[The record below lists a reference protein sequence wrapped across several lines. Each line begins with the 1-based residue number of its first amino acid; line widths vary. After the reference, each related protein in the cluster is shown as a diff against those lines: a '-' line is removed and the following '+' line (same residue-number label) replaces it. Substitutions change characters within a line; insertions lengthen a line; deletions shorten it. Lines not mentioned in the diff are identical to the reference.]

1 MAEAEKR
8 REAVTAQIYPLAAVD
23 YVLEEILGLPGTRDL
38 LITPR
43 DILDVLGIPTP
54 DEIIDEIRKRIE
66 ERAKAKVR

>member
-8 REAVTAQIYPLAAVD
+8 RAQVAQVYPLAPLD
-23 YVLEEILGLPGTRDL
+23 YILEEFLGLPGTRDI

-43 DILDVLGIPTP
+43 DILDILGIPTP
-54 DEIIDEIRKRIE
+54 HEVVGEIRKRIE